1 MRYFRYGGRYA
12 GFRYPAMSDRL
23 DGYKFWFPIPGN
35 TGLGFGTVFLS
46 SIQAE
51 LWMTSGLGG
60 SHLVFGFLLCRTLFG
75 MS

>member
-1 MRYFRYGGRYA
+1 
-12 GFRYPAMSDRL
+12 MSDRL
-23 DGYKFWFPIPGN
+23 GGYKFGFLIPEN
-35 TGLGFGTVFLS
+35 LSLGFGTVFLS

-60 SHLVFGFLLCRTLFG
+60 GHLVLCFPLCKTLFS